1 MTILVPVNLDHLD
14 IFTLVIICLL
24 FLRLIVEG
32 LFHLITCVRL
42 LFLFR
47 FLVIIVNFLIEP
59 LVCLLDGCN
68 FCRVK
73 LYLSIFL
80 FSLFFVH
87 LFFIFD
93 ICIFIHFNINV
104 VAVIS
109 PNLLLLSFFII
120 VSCIFLDLVLF
131 FLVVNLSFFLGG
143 YTIRL
148 RLLLLILLLLLLL
161 LFICNRSLV
170 GRGDII
176 AIGVYFF
183 LQRVLFLYRLLLI
196 LFHVDWSAV
205 AIT

>member
-14 IFTLVIICLL
+14 IFTLVLICLL

-32 LFHLITCVRL
+32 LFHLITSFRL

-47 FLVIIVNFLIEP
+47 LLVIIVNFLVKP
-59 LVCLLDGCN
+59 LVCLLNSCN
-68 FCRVK
+68 FSRVK

-80 FSLFFVH
+80 FSLFFVKL
-87 LFFIFD
+87 LFVFI
-93 ICIFIHFNINV
+93 ICIIVHFNINV

-109 PNLLLLSFFII
+109 PNLLFFSFFII
-120 VSCIFLDLVLF
+120 VSCIFLYLVLL
-131 FLVVNLSFFLGG
+131 FLVVDLGIFLGG
-143 YTIRL
+143 HIIHL
-148 RLLLLILLLLLLL
+148 SLSLFLLILLLL

-176 AIGVYFF
+176 AIGVNFF
-183 LQRVLFLYRLLLI
+183 LQRIFFLYRRLLL
-196 LFHVDWSAV
+196 LFHVDRSVV